1 MVGVALVAFATIFTA
16 GFRDTIDDSI
26 DGGITGQAIIQ
37 SQDGFTPF
45 APSATAAVRENP
57 QVAAV
62 SPLRFAD
69 ARIQGEDSSVTGV
82 DPATLGQVYDLDVSA
97 LTPDGAVIAE
107 DYAKDKGLA
116 VGDTLTIGTP
126 RGEERELRIAGV
138 EDIDGIVFGS
148 VLVDNEL
155 LARDFG
161 LEKDSFA
168 FVGLRDAGADP
179 ERAVTALDEQVG
191 QRFPQV
197 EVLSKEQFKED
208 QGQQI
213 NSLLGLIY
221 ALLAL
226 SIIVSLFGIV
236 NTLVL
241 SITERTRELGM
252 LRAIGTSRRQIRR
265 MVRYESVITA
275 LIGGILGLGLGLVLA
290 FLVTQAIDEFAV
302 TVPIVPLLVVL
313 ALAAVAGVLAAV
325 LPARRASRLN
335 VLDALAYE

>member
-1 MVGVALVAFATIFTA
+1 V
-16 GFRDTIDDSI
+16 RDD
-26 DGGITGQAIIQ
+26 
-37 SQDGFTPF
+37 P
-45 APSATAAVRENP
+45 R
-57 QVAAV
+57 VAAV

-69 ARIQGEDSSVTGV
+69 AVVAGEDSSVTGV
-82 DPATLGQVYDLDVSA
+82 DPATLGQVYDLDVSG
-97 LTPDGAVIAE
+97 LTPEGAVISESYAE
-107 DYAKDKGLA
+107 DEGLA
-116 VGDTLTIGTP
+116 VGDRLAVGTP
-126 RGEERELRIAGV
+126 RGERLALEIVRV

-168 FVGLRDAGADP
+168 FVGLRDAAGSDA
-179 ERAVTALDEQVG
+179 AVNALDDEVT
-191 QRFPQV
+191 QRYPQV
-197 EVLSKEQFKED
+197 EVLTKAEFKED

-213 NSLLGLIY
+213 NGLLGLIY

-275 LIGGILGLGLGLVLA
+275 LIGGLLGLVLGMVLA
-290 FLVTQAIDEFAV
+290 FLVTQAIDEFSV
-302 TVPIVPLLVVL
+302 SVPVVPLIVL
-313 ALAAVAGVLAAV
+313 LLLAGLAGVLAAV

>member
-1 MVGVALVAFATIFTA
+1 
-16 GFRDTIDDSI
+16 
-26 DGGITGQAIIQ
+26 
-37 SQDGFTPF
+37 
-45 APSATAAVRENP
+45 
-57 QVAAV
+57 
-62 SPLRFAD
+62 
-69 ARIQGEDSSVTGV
+69 VTGV
-82 DPATLGQVYDLDVSA
+82 DPATLGQVYDLDVSG
-97 LTPDGAVIAE
+97 LTPRGAVVSASYAE
-107 DYAKDKGLA
+107 ERGLAAGDTLA
-116 VGDTLTIGTP
+116 VGTP
-126 RGEERELRIAGV
+126 LGQRLGLEIVRV
-138 EDIDGIVFGS
+138 EDIDGIVFGD

-168 FVGLRDAGADP
+168 FVGLRDAATS
-179 ERAVTALDEQVG
+179 EAAVTALDGAVG
-191 QRFPQV
+191 ERFPQV
-197 EVLSKEQFKED
+197 EILTKAQFKDE
-208 QGQQI
+208 QGEQI
-213 NSLLGLIY
+213 NGLLGLIY

-275 LIGGILGLGLGLVLA
+275 LIGGILGLVLGMVLA
-290 FLVTQAIDEFAV
+290 FLVTQAIDDFAV
-302 TVPIVPLLVVL
+302 TVPAVPLLVVL
-313 ALAAVAGVLAAV
+313 VLAGLAGVLAAV